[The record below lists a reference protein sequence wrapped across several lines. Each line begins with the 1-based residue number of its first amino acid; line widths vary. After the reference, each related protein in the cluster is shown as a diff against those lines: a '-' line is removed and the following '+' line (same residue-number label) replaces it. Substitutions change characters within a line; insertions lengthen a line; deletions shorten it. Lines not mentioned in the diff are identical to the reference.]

1 VLTVCA
7 PVRQG
12 ELRVVRAVYGVC
24 GKVIQPRAVFGAVE
38 QVQAVAPCQV
48 RPQVTVLVRHHF
60 PQVHI
65 IKPFAHGQ
73 LGDGVVD
80 KLQMLPFQL
89 RFLLAVFLCR
99 WSDALHRMM
108 GVSGKRTRNLS
119 SNSP

>member
-1 VLTVCA
+1 MLTVCA

-24 GKVIQPRAVFGAVE
+24 GKVIKSRAVFGAFE
-38 QVQAVAPCQV
+38 QVQAFSPCHV
-48 RPQVTVLVRHHF
+48 RPHVTVLVRHHF

-80 KLQMLPFQL
+80 KLQMLPF
-89 RFLLAVFLCR
+89 
-99 WSDALHRMM
+99 
-108 GVSGKRTRNLS
+108 
-119 SNSP
+119 